1 MTSDPNF
8 FGTKVPGFF
17 ARIRSSLSATENV
30 YFSRYFFVLFG
41 GRYSF
46 TLLFFLGRWVIR
58 LVFNFT
64 TQQRKKTASLMFRPF
79 TVCQVV
85 ASDSGRIVILEYD
98 GTKNMSNSQ
107 QWMDGVSVD
116 GWFW

>member
-1 MTSDPNF
+1 MGYP
-8 FGTKVPGFF
+8 PGVQFHQ
-17 ARIRSSLSATENV
+17 AAT
-30 YFSRYFFVLFG
+30 
-41 GRYSF
+41 
-46 TLLFFLGRWVIR
+46 
-58 LVFNFT
+58 
-64 TQQRKKTASLMFRPF
+64 MFRPF

-116 GWFW
+116 GLFWWCFFFVSDFGVRWGLEMEWMLEGFQ

>member
-1 MTSDPNF
+1 
-8 FGTKVPGFF
+8 
-17 ARIRSSLSATENV
+17 
-30 YFSRYFFVLFG
+30 
-41 GRYSF
+41 
-46 TLLFFLGRWVIR
+46 
-58 LVFNFT
+58 
-64 TQQRKKTASLMFRPF
+64 MFRPF

-116 GWFW
+116 GLFW

>member
-8 FGTKVPGFF
+8 FRTKVPGFF
-17 ARIRSSLSATENV
+17 ARIPSSLPATKNV
-30 YFSRYFFVLFG
+30 DFSRYFSFDLVVDILLLYFSFWTG
-41 GRYSF
+41 GFSAWCSISP
-46 TLLFFLGRWVIR
+46 GS
-58 LVFNFT
+58 NE
-64 TQQRKKTASLMFRPF
+64 KKPASLMFRPF

-107 QWMDGVSVD
+107 QWMDGVGVD